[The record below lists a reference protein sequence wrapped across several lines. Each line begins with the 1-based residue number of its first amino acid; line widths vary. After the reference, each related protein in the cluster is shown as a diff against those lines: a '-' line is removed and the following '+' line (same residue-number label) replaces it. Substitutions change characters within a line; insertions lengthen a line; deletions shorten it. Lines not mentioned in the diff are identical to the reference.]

1 MEKIRKIFKFNFL
14 SPLLLFRLPAKP
26 CAKQLIAL
34 ATTGEDYT

>member
-1 MEKIRKIFKFNFL
+1 MEKIGKIFKFNSL
-14 SPLLLFRLPAKP
+14 SLLLLFRLLAEL